1 MFISFSPG
9 QSMGENGEHP
19 RVVIPRSSS
28 QGKPVDQTSII
39 TEECICKPEDLNSNL
54 EGVIFVNCL
63 QSLFFDKS
71 DHHQKHI

>member
-63 QSLFFDKS
+63 Q
-71 DHHQKHI
+71 I

>member
-28 QGKPVDQTSII
+28 QGKPVDQTSISLKSVFVSLKISII
-39 TEECICKPEDLNSNL
+39 T
-54 EGVIFVNCL
+54 
-63 QSLFFDKS
+63 
-71 DHHQKHI
+71 